1 MFHVKQPNKFY
12 QDFLVT
18 NEIFQLKPV
27 DKYPGLLK
35 TFPFPPS
42 DQLSKYYESEDYI
55 SHSDDAKGLV
65 NQLYY
70 WVKSYNL
77 KHKHKLIK
85 KSTQGTKVLDYGCG
99 TGEFVRYLNS
109 QNLNAIG
116 FEPNP
121 VAFKIASEKDENN
134 FYSNSEFLDNQKF
147 DVITLWH
154 VLEHIPNLF
163 EELARLKNAL
173 NPNGNLFIA
182 VPNYESF
189 DAQYY
194 QEYWAA
200 YDVPRHLWHFNQ
212 TSFFKIANEFGM
224 VIESIHPMIF
234 DSFYASLLSEKYKGS
249 SLGLLRAFG
258 IGLRSNLKAIKTG
271 QFSSL
276 IYQLRLK

>member
-1 MFHVKQPNKFY
+1 MKQPNKFY
-12 QDFLVT
+12 QDYLVS
-18 NEIFQLKPV
+18 NEKFQLKPV

-35 TFPFPPS
+35 TFPFPPA
-42 DQLSKYYESEDYI
+42 DLLSKYYESEDYI

-70 WVKSYNL
+70 WVKNYNL
-77 KHKHKLIK
+77 KHKHKLI
-85 KSTQGTKVLDYGCG
+85 TKASNGINVLDYGCG

-109 QNLNAIG
+109 QNLNTIG

-121 VAFKIASEKDENN
+121 VAFKIASEKDKYN
-134 FYSNSEFLDNQKF
+134 FYSSSDFLDEKKF

-163 EELARLKNAL
+163 EELERITNAL
-173 NPNGNLFIA
+173 NSDGKLFIA

-212 TSFFKIANEFGM
+212 ASFSKIADEFGM
-224 VIESIHPMIF
+224 VIESIQPMIF

-249 SLGLLRAFG
+249 SLGLLKAFG

-276 IYQLRLK
+276 IYQLKLK

>member
-1 MFHVKQPNKFY
+1 MKQPNKFY
-12 QDFLVT
+12 QDYLVT
-18 NEIFQLKPV
+18 NEKFQLIPV

-85 KSTQGTKVLDYGCG
+85 KATQGTKVLDYGCG

>member
-1 MFHVKQPNKFY
+1 MKQTNKFY
-12 QDFLVT
+12 QDYLVS
-18 NEIFQLKPV
+18 NEKFQLKPV
-27 DKYPGLLK
+27 DKYPGLLN
-35 TFPFPPS
+35 TFPFPPA

-65 NQLYY
+65 SQLYY
-70 WVKSYNL
+70 WVKNYNL
-77 KHKHKLIK
+77 KHKHKLI
-85 KSTQGTKVLDYGCG
+85 TKASNGINVLDYGCG
-99 TGEFVRYLNS
+99 TGEFVRYLNT

-121 VAFKIASEKDENN
+121 VAFKIASEKDKNN
-134 FYSNSEFLDNQKF
+134 FYSTSDFFDEKKF

-173 NPNGNLFIA
+173 NPNGKLFIA

-212 TSFFKIANEFGM
+212 ISFSKIADEFGM

-249 SLGLLRAFG
+249 SLGLLKAFG
-258 IGLRSNLKAIKTG
+258 IGLISNLKAMKNG

-276 IYQLRLK
+276 IYQLKLK

>member
-1 MFHVKQPNKFY
+1 MKQTNKFY
-12 QDFLVT
+12 QDYLVS
-18 NEIFQLKPV
+18 NEKFQLKPV

-55 SHSDDAKGLV
+55 SHSDNSKGLI

-77 KHKHKLIK
+77 KHKYKLIK
-85 KSTQGTKVLDYGCG
+85 KATQGTKVLDYGCG
-99 TGEFVRYLNS
+99 TGEFVRYLNT

-134 FYSNSEFLDNQKF
+134 FYSNSGFLDHQKF

-173 NPNGNLFIA
+173 NPNGKLFIA

-212 TSFFKIANEFGM
+212 TSFSKIADEFGM

-234 DSFYASLLSEKYKGS
+234 DSFYASLLSEKYKGNS
-249 SLGLLRAFG
+249 FGLLKAFG
-258 IGLRSNLKAIKTG
+258 IGLISNLKAMKNG

-276 IYQLRLK
+276 IYQLKLK